1 MACIVVV
8 IPLLLEDLA
17 ICPFLVLG
25 LDGFVPGP
33 HGLDKLLVLG
43 VLGVELGELVR
54 LDVGSDVEGRESLLT
69 TDEEGTTN
77 DGIVG
82 GSVDGSSTEDVLA
95 GALKT
100 GEETAD
106 EVGGH
111 EGHGEL
117 VVVLV
122 VHSPERVLLEVDVLP
137 EPGKGN
143 LAGLLVGVLAL
154 EVVKSKG
161 GAAESLDGVLGLGG
175 SGSLILVVVLGG
187 SSLGLGGLLGL
198 LSLGGS
204 LLLGGLVGDGLLNE
218 LELLGDVRVDGLVG
232 DGGEPTGDV
241 GVVAAPLLVEEV
253 LEATG
258 DDAGGEDVGKSEALT
273 NEVGVGEEVVLE
285 GTDGL
290 GGGLL
295 GILDGLFVVGVTA
308 NQRAEPATEG
318 GEDLSVGKGHPSEDG
333 SVVLLGLAEESGL
346 LVLGGDCM
354 TDAVSKL
361 SQMV

>member
-1 MACIVVV
+1 MSS
-8 IPLLLEDLA
+8 LLEDLT
-17 ICPFLVLG
+17 ICPFLVLR
-25 LDGFVPGP
+25 LDRLIPSP
-33 HGLDKLLVLG
+33 HGFDKLLVLG

-54 LDVGSDVEGRESLLT
+54 LDVGSDVEGRKSLLA
-69 TDEEGTTN
+69 TDEESTTN

-82 GSVDGSSTEDVLA
+82 GTVNGSGTEDVLA
-95 GALKT
+95 GTLEA
-100 GEETAD
+100 GEETTD

-137 EPGKGN
+137 EPGKSN
-143 LAGLLVGVLAL
+143 LTGLLVGVLAL
-154 EVVKSKG
+154 EVVESKG
-161 GAAESLDGVLGLGG
+161 GATESLNGVLGLGG
-175 SGSLILVVVLGG
+175 SGSILLVVVLGG
-187 SSLGLGGLLGL
+187 SSLGLSGLLGL

-204 LLLGGLVGDGLLNE
+204 LLLGGNIGDGLLDE
-218 LELLGDVRVDGLVG
+218 LELLGNLRVDGLVG

-241 GVVAAPLLVEEV
+241 RVGAAPLLVEEV

-258 DDAGGEDVGKSEALT
+258 DDAGSEDIGKSEALT
-273 NEVGVGEEVVLE
+273 NEVGVDEEVVLE

-295 GILDGLFVVGVTA
+295 GILDGLLVVGVTA
-308 NQRAEPATEG
+308 NQGTEPATEG
-318 GEDLSVGKGHPSEDG
+318 GEDLSVGEGHPSEDG

-346 LVLGGDCM
+346 LVLGSDCM
-354 TDAVSKL
+354 ADAVSKL
-361 SQMV
+361 LHTI